1 MTVTEMNADENVI
14 DRSMLPESFRKVES
28 KKSNLILEAGFLH
41 LQGDYTAAA
50 DRFALAAELESA
62 LSDQSAEMG
71 SWQKTFFHSFSAISC
86 WSRAGDLHRA
96 LSLGEKL
103 LRAENLSPSQRQ
115 QVTVYLDSLR
125 SRMAQWMR
133 LWDSAPAQAAD

>member
-1 MTVTEMNADENVI
+1 MNADENII
-14 DRSMLPESFRKVES
+14 DRSMLPESFLNAES

-50 DRFALAAELESA
+50 DRFALAAELESVLA
-62 LSDQSAEMG
+62 DQSVEMG
-71 SWQKTFFHSFSAISC
+71 SWQKAFFHSFSAISC

-96 LSLGEKL
+96 LALGEEL

-115 QVTVYLDSLR
+115 QVTAFLDSLR
-125 SRMAQWMR
+125 KRMAQWMR
-133 LWDSAPAQAAD
+133 LWDNASAQAAD